1 MIVPSSESFTCPFQF
16 NQVDREWQHRGAG
29 TGPADPAVAGPIFLK
44 RSVNYVGVSITDKIR
59 PN

>member
-1 MIVPSSESFTCPFQF
+1 MAAKLGGEYVYFGINFYSLY
-16 NQVDREWQHRGAG
+16 RGAG